1 MFLLVPSMKG
11 YITTKPKSGSEAK
24 KKENAVEPLYNGHLG
39 DRREWPLQ
47 RGGHSREVETRVNV
61 WTVRQKKMSVVERWP
76 LMEVRL

>member
-39 DRREWPLQ
+39 DRREWPL
-47 RGGHSREVETRVNV
+47 
-61 WTVRQKKMSVVERWP
+61 
-76 LMEVRL
+76 